1 MKASSNR
8 TRNRMIGAVIGVTA
22 LLLIALATWT
32 QLRVLIPDAE
42 GFLPPTPTSLPT
54 AGEVIITSP
63 SAGDTLYAEL
73 IRVTG
78 DIQNTPQN
86 LIARVVDIDNTIL
99 VQAPILTQQG
109 AFMVEMLRPNRAGEM
124 TIEIVSAVD
133 PSIVRASI
141 PVFFADLESR
151 PSGTFG
157 SIITP
162 SDGEQV
168 GGDTILVQ
176 GRASGIPDNTIQLVL
191 QGADNTT
198 VIHPVTIN
206 NPYGV
211 DDVLWQTDLPLNG
224 ITGSVI
230 LTVYFTPSTD
240 PNPIFSTIS
249 LVITQIAG

>member
-1 MKASSNR
+1 MV
-8 TRNRMIGAVIGVTA
+8 GAVIGVTA
-22 LLLIALATWT
+22 LMLIALATWT

-42 GFLPPTPTSLPT
+42 GFLSPTPTSFPT
-54 AGEVIITSP
+54 AGEVTFTAP
-63 SAGDTLYAEL
+63 SAGDALYAEL

-78 DIQNTPQN
+78 NIQNAPQR
-86 LIARVVDIDNTIL
+86 LIARVVDIDDTIL
-99 VQAPILTQQG
+99 VQAPILIQQG
-109 AFMVEMLRPNRAGEM
+109 AFMVEMLRPNIVGEM
-124 TIEIVSAVD
+124 TIQLVSAVD

-141 PVFFADLESR
+141 PVFFAELESR

-168 GGDTILVQ
+168 GGDTILVR
-176 GRASGIPDNTIQLVL
+176 GRASGIPNNTIQLVL
-191 QGADNTT
+191 QGEDTS
-198 VIHPVTIN
+198 VIHDVTIN
-206 NPYGV
+206 NPYGI

-240 PNPIFSTIS
+240 PNPIFSTVS
-249 LVITQIAG
+249 LVITQVAG